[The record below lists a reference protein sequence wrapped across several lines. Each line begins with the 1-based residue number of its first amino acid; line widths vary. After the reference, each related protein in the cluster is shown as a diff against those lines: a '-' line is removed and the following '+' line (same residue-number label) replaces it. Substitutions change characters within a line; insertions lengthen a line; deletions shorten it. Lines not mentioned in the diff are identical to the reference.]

1 MDLSSFLLG
10 GVVFLLC
17 FYIKS
22 SSSPTKTSSKPEINK
37 PIYVRLISLFSNP
50 YFYDKLWKR
59 VKRFLFPFLCD
70 EIISLGGKAMD
81 AKLIGL
87 DGKTELQLL
96 DIVKETKI
104 PLIINIGSY
113 N

>member
-10 GVVFLLC
+10 GIVFIVC
-17 FYIKS
+17 FYLKS
-22 SSSPTKTSSKPEINK
+22 SSSSAKTEKKEKPL
-37 PIYVRLISLFSNP
+37 YLRLISLFSNP

-59 VKRFLFPFLCD
+59 TKRFLFPFLCD
-70 EIISLGGKAMD
+70 EIIALGGKALD
-81 AKLIGL
+81 AKLVGL

-96 DIVKETKI
+96 DIVKETIDI